1 MRVFLDSSV
10 VLAACGSERGASAYL
25 FAEADRGLWQL
36 LVSPYVVAEV
46 TDNLRDLPPAW
57 FSNWQK
63 YRSGLSVVED
73 VTTLPHAV
81 VFTAKKDRPV
91 LFSAFAYAD
100 VLLVLDIADFGP
112 LMGTGFYGLS
122 VMTPGAFL
130 QGLRDSGLLSRL

>member
-10 VLAACGSERGASAYL
+10 VLAACGSDRGASAYL

-36 LVSPYVVAEV
+36 LVSPYVESEV
-46 TDNLRDLPPAW
+46 TGNLMELPSSW
-57 FSNWQK
+57 SSKWRK
-63 YRSGLSVVED
+63 YRPILSVVDD
-73 VTTLPHAV
+73 VTALPHAV
-81 VFTAKKDRPV
+81 VFAAKKDRPV

-130 QGLRDSGLLSRL
+130 KGLRESGALPRL

>member
-10 VLAACGSERGASAYL
+10 VLAACGSESGASSYL

-36 LVSPYVVAEV
+36 LVSRYVLSEV
-46 TDNLRDLPPAW
+46 SDNLLALPPGW
-57 FSNWQK
+57 SSNWQM
-63 YRSGLSVVED
+63 YRPSLSVVED
-73 VTTLPHAV
+73 VTALPHAV
-81 VFTAKKDRPV
+81 VFAAKKDRPV

-122 VMTPGAFL
+122 VMTPGMFL
-130 QGLRDSGLLSRL
+130 KGLRESGVLPRL